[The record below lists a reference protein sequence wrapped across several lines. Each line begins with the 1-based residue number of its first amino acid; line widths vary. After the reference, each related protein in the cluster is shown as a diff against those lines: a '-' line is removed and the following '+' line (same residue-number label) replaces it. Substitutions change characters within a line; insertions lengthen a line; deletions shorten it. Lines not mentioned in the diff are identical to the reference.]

1 MKFWIKIEAFLNT
14 IIEQILSA
22 LGRAISKIT
31 PNKIKK
37 TIGSGQDQFIK
48 TRDNAKKSIGH
59 QGAKAITSAVI
70 VKDKTL
76 KTANKIQ
83 NKSVEIIIKAKE
95 VDYRRVE
102 YGKLL
107 LSALLIFSPIIL
119 KLKTWLINLSPKFIL
134 GSTFALTAVTLSSIT
149 IYKESQKISEK
160 ASDSSMREPASQVEN
175 ATEVSKRKGYYKLD
189 EKRFS
194 INHVIMP
201 VYIGN
206 STNLKTLSIDLTFI
220 SSNKY
225 IKSYF
230 ENNRHLIK
238 DKLNTTIE
246 PLIPEFPLEIEGKLI
261 IKEKIKYELNQLI
274 QDLGIK
280 GEIKEVHINSILA
293 G

>member
-48 TRDNAKKSIGH
+48 TRDNAKKSIGL

-107 LSALLIFSPIIL
+107 LSILLIFSPIIL

-160 ASDSSMREPASQVEN
+160 ASDSSIREPASQVEN

-246 PLIPEFPLEIEGKLI
+246 PLIPEFPLEVEGKLI

-280 GEIKEVHINSILA
+280 GEIEEVHINSILA